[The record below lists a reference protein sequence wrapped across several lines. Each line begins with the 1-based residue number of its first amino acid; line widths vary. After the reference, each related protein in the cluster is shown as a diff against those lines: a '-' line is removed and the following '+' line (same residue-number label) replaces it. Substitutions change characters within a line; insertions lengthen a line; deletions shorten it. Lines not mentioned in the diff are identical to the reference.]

1 MTRREARKQKGK
13 KDEGFCYQK
22 RACIDTLLRF
32 NVYDTLAHVQSI
44 QQADNLCFPTQSIEV
59 NTSMFYRELSPQAQA
74 SADFDEFLETLY
86 RDLTDGRRDPNDVVR
101 DTLYEIYYGAGKL
114 GDGGGRMPDLSKL
127 SPAARMVIHNF
138 DPRNITTEPEH
149 YTDID
154 AKAYAERKPFIWLW
168 QMYDRSPL
176 GQNAVLGHRFRR
188 MLAPLIFRRVG
199 ENFKC
204 WHFVE
209 WSYGYNLSFG
219 DNVVLHRYVLL
230 DDRGGIEIGNNVSI
244 SDYANIYSHTH
255 DINDIHKV
263 YNLTTRIGDGV
274 RITYHATVLA
284 GTQVGEQ
291 AMVGTCA
298 VATKDVEPYHIK
310 VGIPAKT
317 VKVKE
322 NPNEPP
328 SDWDDK
334 EEQKTVS
341 DR

>member
-1 MTRREARKQKGK
+1 M
-13 KDEGFCYQK
+13 
-22 RACIDTLLRF
+22 
-32 NVYDTLAHVQSI
+32 S
-44 QQADNLCFPTQSIEV
+44 
-59 NTSMFYRELSPQAQA
+59 YRELRPHPQAE
-74 SADFDEFLETLY
+74 SDFEEFLGTLQ
-86 RDLTDGRRDPNDVVR
+86 RDLTDGKRDPNEVVR
-101 DTLYEIYYGAGKL
+101 DTLFELYYGAGRL
-114 GDGGGRMPDLSKL
+114 GEGVVRAPDPSNL
-127 SPAARMVIHNF
+127 SPAARTVLHTF
-138 DPRNITTEPEH
+138 DPRNITTEPEY

-154 AKAYAERKPFIWLW
+154 AAAYSERKPFIWLW
-168 QMYDRSPL
+168 QMYDRSPV
-176 GQNAVLGHRFRR
+176 GQNAYLGHRFRR

-219 DNVVLHRYVLL
+219 DNVVVHRYVLL

-255 DINDIHKV
+255 DVEDIHKV
-263 YNLTTRIGDGV
+263 YNLTTRIGDGA

-284 GTQVGEQ
+284 GTQVGENS
-291 AMVGTCA
+291 MVGTSA

-317 VKVKE
+317 VKVKRGANIE
-322 NPNEPP
+322 GH
-328 SDWDDK
+328 SDEDTK
-334 EEQKTVS
+334 RAR